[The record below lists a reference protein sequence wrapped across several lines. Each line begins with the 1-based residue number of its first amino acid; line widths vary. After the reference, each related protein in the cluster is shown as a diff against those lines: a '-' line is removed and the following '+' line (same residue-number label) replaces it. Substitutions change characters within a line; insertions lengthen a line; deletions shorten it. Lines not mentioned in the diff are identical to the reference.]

1 MHAAYLD
8 SILYPRLGPQ
18 VNASLPPVLTIE
30 FVLEGYRNG
39 SFVPSELIRAVL
51 ARIAAADDPTIWI
64 SVATDSGLRA
74 RLAGMDAR
82 LRAGAAA
89 VLEAEPL
96 FGVPFAV
103 KDNIDVAGF
112 ATTAACP
119 AFAYLPEASA
129 DVVRRL
135 EAAGAIAV
143 GKTNLDQFATGLVGT
158 RSPYGT
164 VQSPF
169 HPDYIS
175 GGSSSGSAAA
185 TALGHVAFALGT
197 DTAGSGRVPAA
208 FCNLVGLKPTPGL
221 LSNKGVVPACR
232 SLDCVS
238 VFAHTVAEGWR
249 VIGLA
254 GDGGNAPAPGQPPQG
269 PVVGLPAGLQD
280 ELDPQAW
287 GAFQAALAALDG
299 MQSLRF
305 DEVDLAPF
313 HEVAAL
319 LYDGPWVAE
328 RRAALGGFFDTHRD
342 SLDPVVAAVIASAD
356 RMSAA
361 DAFLG
366 RYRLEELTPVC
377 LDVFRHVDVLLVP
390 TTPTTYTSREIA
402 EHPFER
408 NARLGRYT
416 NFVNLLGL
424 SALAMPGPFRAD
436 GLPAGVTLIGP
447 AGADYLL
454 AETARQWEPALHA
467 RLGVSFRVPPRCT
480 TRLPPWPL
488 PSSATFAEPAGKRR
502 RA

>member
-1 MHAAYLD
+1 M
-8 SILYPRLGPQ
+8 
-18 VNASLPPVLTIE
+18 NASLPPVLTIE

-64 SVATDSGLRA
+64 SVATDGGLRA

-82 LRAGAAA
+82 LLAGAAG

-119 AFAYLPEASA
+119 AFAYLPDASA
-129 DVVRRL
+129 EVVGRL
-135 EAAGAIAV
+135 EAAGAIVV

-158 RSPYGT
+158 RSPYGA

-221 LSNKGVVPACR
+221 LSSKGVVPACR

-249 VIGLA
+249 VMGLA
-254 GDGGNAPAPGQPPQG
+254 CDGGTAPSRGLPPRG
-269 PVVGLPAGLQD
+269 LVVGVPAGLQD
-280 ELDPQAW
+280 ELDPQA
-287 GAFQAALAALDG
+287 GEAFQAALAALGDG
-299 MQSLRF
+299 DGPGF
-305 DEVDLAPF
+305 EEVDLAPF
-313 HEVAAL
+313 HQVAAL

-328 RRAALGGFFDTHRD
+328 RRAALGSFFDTHRED
-342 SLDPVVAAVIASAD
+342 LDPVVAAIIASAD
-356 RMSAA
+356 SMSAV

-366 RYRLEELTPVC
+366 RYRLDELTPLC

-390 TTPTTYTSREIA
+390 TTPTTYTSREVA
-402 EHPFER
+402 ERPFER

-447 AGADYLL
+447 PGADHLL

-480 TRLPPWPL
+480 AGLPPL
-488 PSSATFAEPAGKRR
+488 PIVEPAGNRR
-502 RA
+502 SP

>member
-1 MHAAYLD
+1 M
-8 SILYPRLGPQ
+8 
-18 VNASLPPVLTIE
+18 NASLPPVLTIE

-82 LRAGAAA
+82 LRAGPAA

-129 DVVRRL
+129 DVVQRL
-135 EAAGAIAV
+135 EAAGAIVV

-158 RSPYGT
+158 RSPYGA

-221 LSNKGVVPACR
+221 LSSKGVVPACR

-249 VIGLA
+249 VMGLA
-254 GDGGNAPAPGQPPQG
+254 CDGGTAPSRGLPPRELVAG
-269 PVVGLPAGLQD
+269 VPAGLQD

-287 GAFQAALAALDG
+287 DAFQSALVALGDG
-299 MQSLRF
+299 DGPGF
-305 DEVDLAPF
+305 EEVDLAPF
-313 HEVAAL
+313 HEVTSL

-328 RRAALGGFFDTHRD
+328 RRAALGSFFDAHRD
-342 SLDPVVAAVIASAD
+342 GMDPVVAAIIASAD
-356 RMSAA
+356 GMSAA

-366 RYRLEELTPVC
+366 RYRLDELTPVC

-390 TTPTTYTSREIA
+390 TTPTTYTSREVA
-402 EHPFER
+402 ERPFER
-408 NARLGRYT
+408 NARLGRFT

-447 AGADYLL
+447 AGADHLL
-454 AETARQWEPALHA
+454 AEIARQWEPALHA

-480 TRLPPWPL
+480 ASLPPL
-488 PSSATFAEPAGKRR
+488 PFAEPAGSRR
-502 RA
+502 NP